1 MSAHDAADQLRAAA
15 GNPLANQEALARLF
29 ADEVQLRHEPSHPS
43 DGPMPGR
50 LLAEIARSEVEA
62 VMRALP
68 DAEQNSEIT
77 VEEAGVRV
85 RGRTRGTL
93 ADGTAID
100 VQTNTL
106 FTVADGRIVG
116 LRSDM
121 DSRSTE
127 AWGNVLAAGG
137 IEVPP
142 EFLERL
148 AAQTP

>member
-1 MSAHDAADQLRAAA
+1 MSANDVADQLRATA
-15 GNPLANQEALARLF
+15 GDPIANQETLARLF
-29 ADEVQLRHEPSHPS
+29 ADEIHLQHEPPHPS
-43 DGPMPGR
+43 DGPIPGR
-50 LLAEIARSEVEA
+50 LLAEMARREIAA
-62 VMRALP
+62 VTRALP
-68 DAEQNSEIT
+68 DADQSSEIT
-77 VEEAGVRV
+77 VEADAVRM

-106 FTVADGRIVG
+106 FTVADDRIVG

-121 DSRSTE
+121 DARSME
-127 AWGNVLAAGG
+127 SWGLVLATGG

-148 AAQTP
+148 GAQTS